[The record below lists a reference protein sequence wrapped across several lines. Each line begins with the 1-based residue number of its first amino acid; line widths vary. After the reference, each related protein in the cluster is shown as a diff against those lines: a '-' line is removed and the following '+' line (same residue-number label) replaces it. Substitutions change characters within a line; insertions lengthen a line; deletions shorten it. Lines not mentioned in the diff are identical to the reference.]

1 MESLSHLGFTETLEK
16 LAVRDWRRMPA
27 RRRKHL
33 ENAMT
38 RRRFAEV
45 GDAVVQVL
53 AEASGELRMV
63 EIHAAVEE
71 LLGEPVSRSSVK
83 NYLTRGA
90 QRRRPVLERVGRGR
104 YQLLR

>member
-1 MESLSHLGFTETLEK
+1 MPVLTLWAETES
-16 LAVRDWRRMPA
+16 
-27 RRRKHL
+27 RKHL

-71 LLGEPVSRSSVK
+71 LLGKPVSRSSVK
-83 NYLTRGA
+83 NYLTKGA
-90 QRRRPVLERVGRGR
+90 QRRRPVLERAVAGDISSCADPG
-104 YQLLR
+104 